1 MASVESIPVETTNTG
16 QIQGDTSNKKNS
28 AATAT
33 LTIITSTKPER
44 LTKRYRLTDG
54 ELVQDS
60 GGDMTQ
66 GSAAVYSVDGLATF
80 ARLLKSLKT
89 NQALAYGRPERLNTR
104 LVSKSRW
111 LELGSPDDPI
121 PRSKEHFSW
130 PAGAGVMMAD
140 YDPGKTL
147 EALSRVDLLACLHAA
162 LPALADVTALWW
174 PSSSSHIVNTETGD
188 DLTGLRGQRLYWLA
202 MDARDIERAG
212 RALQVYLWA
221 AGHGWVDVGAAGQ
234 RLKRTLLDASV
245 WQSNRLDFAA
255 GAECIPPL
263 VQQRGEPIPVGGAV
277 AMLDTQAVIP
287 DPDPVTLAAAEKNKM
302 AAMLAAKPEADRVQA
317 DYIDTRARE
326 MAGSDTSEDTLKQ
339 SRETVARALR
349 HTVLAGDFPITM
361 VTDNGSQQDLT
372 VGDVLDN
379 PNRYHNSLTLDPIEP
394 EYLGGKTVGKLYLMG
409 ARPRLYSFAHG
420 GKTYKL
426 SRPPARVEL
435 VKGRTVEAVEQVLSI
450 MHRAPDVYDFGGPL
464 VIATDGR
471 VYPLDEHALKHWL
484 GGATQFWRWHKL
496 KNGDHIEVLEDPPV
510 SIAKTLLSL
519 GERRALKNLSAI
531 ITAPTLRLDG
541 SLLNRPGFDEA
552 TGLLLEIDGDE
563 VHPVPIDPTGQQVET
578 ALERLMAPF
587 ANFPLVGPEDRG
599 VLLAALLTAAV
610 RPVLPTAP
618 AVGFD
623 APTQGSGKTLLAKCV
638 AVLALGEVPTIWPHT
653 HARDDEEI
661 RKRIMTI
668 LMTGARAV
676 IWDNVIGVFDS
687 AALAGALT
695 SQNYS
700 DRILGKTGSA
710 NVPNKAL
717 WLLTG
722 NNLTLAGDLPR
733 RVLKCRIDPETDRPF
748 ARQFDVDPEAHCQ
761 QHRQRMIADALTL
774 IRGWLSSGDT
784 PAPGNVASFESWDL
798 MVRQTV
804 AWITRD
810 FDSLGEYADP
820 MEAINT
826 AQAADPEQEQLNAL
840 LCSLADVFGSDPF
853 TAKDVKKIH
862 DNYFDP
868 QLREFYLPAPEQTLA
883 EVIAEFK
890 TAKQLTTRGVGN
902 VLKFRADRVV
912 NGNRLRKRNGR
923 GGVAVWIVE
932 NVLH

>member
-1 MASVESIPVETTNTG
+1 MNSVE
-16 QIQGDTSNKKNS
+16 NS
-28 AATAT
+28 PAVAATTSEAQGIT
-33 LTIITSTKPER
+33 SHENNSTVTAALTIITSTKPQR
-44 LTKRYRLTDG
+44 LTKRYRLADG
-54 ELVQDS
+54 ELVKDP
-60 GGDMTQ
+60 GGDMAQ
-66 GSAAVYSVDGLATF
+66 GSAAVKSVDGLATF
-80 ARLLKSLKT
+80 ARLLKSLKN
-89 NQALAYGRPERLNTR
+89 NQALAYGRPERLNTG
-104 LVSKSRW
+104 LVSKRRW
-111 LELGSPDDPI
+111 LEAGRPDDPI

-130 PAGAGVMMAD
+130 AAGAGVMMAD
-140 YDPGKTL
+140 YDPGDDG
-147 EALSRVDLLACLHAA
+147 EPLSRDELLACLHAA
-162 LPALADVTALWW
+162 VPALADVAALWW

-202 MDARDIERAG
+202 LDARDIERAG
-212 RALQVYLWA
+212 KALQTYLWA

-245 WQSNRLDFAA
+245 WQANRLDFAA
-255 GAECIPPL
+255 GAECVPPL
-263 VQQRGEPIPVGGAV
+263 AQQRGEPVPVGGVVAV
-277 AMLDTQAVIP
+277 LDTQAVIP
-287 DPDPVTLAAAEKNKM
+287 DPDPATVAAAEKNRV
-302 AAMLAAKPEADRVQA
+302 AAMLDAKPKADAVQA
-317 DYIDTRARE
+317 DYIETRASE
-326 MAGSDTSEDTLKQ
+326 MAGSEANDDTLKQ
-339 SRETVARALR
+339 SRETVARALS
-349 HTVLAGDFPITM
+349 HSVLAGDFPITL
-361 VTDNGSQQDLT
+361 VADNGSQQALT

-379 PNRYHNSLTLDPIEP
+379 PDRYHNCLTLDPIEP
-394 EYLGGKTVGKLYLMG
+394 EYQGGKTVGKLYLMG

-435 VKGRTVEAVEQVLSI
+435 VKGRTVEAVEQVLAI
-450 MHRAPDVYDFGGPL
+450 MRRAPDVYDFGGPL
-464 VIATDGR
+464 VTATDGR

-496 KNGDHIEVLEDPPV
+496 NNGDHAEVLEDPPV
-510 SIAKTLLSL
+510 SVAKALLSL

-563 VHPVPIDPTGQQVET
+563 IHPVPMHPTGEQVET
-578 ALERLMAPF
+578 ALERLMVPF
-587 ANFPLVGPEDRG
+587 ADFPLVGPVDRG

-748 ARQFDVDPEAHCQ
+748 ARQFDVDPEAYCQ
-761 QHRQRMIADALTL
+761 QHRQRMITDALTV
-774 IRGWLSSGDT
+774 IRGWLASGDA
-784 PAPGNVASFESWDL
+784 PAPGNMASFEAWDL
-798 MVRQTV
+798 MVRQAV
-804 AWITRD
+804 AWVARH
-810 FDSLGEYADP
+810 FDMLSEYADP
-820 MEAINT
+820 MEAVNA
-826 AQAADPEQEQLNAL
+826 AQANDPEQEQLDAL
-840 LCSLADVFGSDPF
+840 LCSLADVFGGDPF

-862 DNYFDP
+862 DNYHDP
-868 QLREFYLPAPEQTLA
+868 ELKGFHFPEEKQALA
-883 EVIAEFK
+883 ETITEFK
-890 TAKQLTTRGVGN
+890 TARQLTARAVGN

-912 NGNRLRKRNGR
+912 NGKRLRRRNGR
-923 GGVAVWIVE
+923 GGVAAWVIE
-932 NVLH
+932 NV